1 MTTSF
6 NPDIHSSS
14 VHLFSFIKS
23 ENIYGGVHFCFFK
36 NRLYIISR
44 SIFTTLDIYVLVVF
58 MSTLVVVLQDL
69 KPGNLAVNQDCELKV
84 LKQLCL

>member
-23 ENIYGGVHFCFFK
+23 ERIYGGVHFCFFK
-36 NRLYIISR
+36 NRPCIISR
-44 SIFTTLDIYVLVVF
+44 RFFFVYVLVVF
-58 MSTLVVVLQDL
+58 SVNVYFGCRSSGSQTR
-69 KPGNLAVNQDCELKV
+69 KSGREPGL
-84 LKQLCL
+84 